1 MDIAGKVALVT
12 GGASGIGKAMVEIML
27 RKQAKAVFIIDVN
40 DDYMQQTRTELEK
53 EFGTGRFHL
62 CKCDVS
68 SKEQMEECFKQVITS
83 YGALHIV
90 CNNAGIANDVDWE
103 RTLQVN
109 LNGAI
114 IGTKLAV
121 QYMEG
126 ESCGGGVIVNT
137 SSEAALSLSPFGSV
151 YVASKYAILGYTK
164 EVATFDPIV
173 VRKKI
178 RVNVICPSAV
188 NTNIVSTFKVE
199 NESYQ
204 QILQPLTGAL
214 NEHDPFRPQECAK
227 YFVKLIEEPHHG
239 AVMHIQ
245 KEKYEMI
252 TDDTKSF
259 RERKG
264 LEDTYTKLRD
274 TAVLSLTSPNAKH

>member
-12 GGASGIGKAMVEIML
+12 GGASGIGKAMVELML

-40 DDYMQQTRTELEK
+40 DDYIQQTRTELEK
-53 EFGTGRFHL
+53 EFDTEKFHL

-90 CNNAGIANDVDWE
+90 CNNAGIANEINWE
-103 RTLQVN
+103 RMLHVN
-109 LNGAI
+109 LNGVI

-137 SSEAALSLSPFGSV
+137 SSDAALSLAPFMSV
-151 YVASKYAILGYTK
+151 FVASKYAILGYTR
-164 EVATFDPIV
+164 EIATFDPIV
-173 VRKKI
+173 MKKKI
-178 RVNVICPSAV
+178 RVNAVCPSSV
-188 NTNIVSTFKVE
+188 NTNIMSHIKLE
-199 NESYQ
+199 NETYQ
-204 QILQPLTGAL
+204 QIFQPLLGSVVK
-214 NEHDPFRPQECAK
+214 HDFSPQAFAE

-239 AVMHIQ
+239 AVMHAQ
-245 KEKYEMI
+245 KGKYEMI
-252 TDDTKSF
+252 ADDTKSF
-259 RERKG
+259 RQRTG
-264 LEDTYTKLRD
+264 LEDTYTKLCD
-274 TAVLSLTSPNAKH
+274 TAVLSLSSHNA